1 MLITDKLKNHKGD
14 ENMIDL
20 KQYEIWF
27 VTGSQ
32 HLYGPKTLEQV
43 AANSREIAAA
53 LGASAHMPVNVV
65 FKPVLTTPES
75 IKDLCLEANSSS
87 ACIGLIT
94 WMHTFSPAKMWIA
107 GLSLLKKPFAHLHT
121 QYNREIPWAEIDM
134 NFMNLNQAAHGD
146 REFGFI
152 GSRMR
157 LERKVVVG
165 HWSDEDV
172 QAKLGSWARA
182 AAAWADWQGAKI
194 ARFGDNMREV
204 AVTEGD
210 KVQAQIQFGY
220 DVYGYG
226 VGDLVKAVNDATSA
240 EIDQMVQ
247 AYLDEYDVIPAL
259 RPGGERNSSLREGA
273 RIEVGMRNFLEA
285 GNFKAFTTTFED
297 LHGLVQLP
305 GIAVQRLMRDG
316 YGFGAEGDWK
326 TSALVRAMK
335 VMTAGLPGGV
345 SFMEDYTY
353 HFSASGDK
361 VLGAHMLEICES
373 IAANRP
379 RLDILPLSIGGKAD
393 PVRLIFDANTGPA
406 IGASIMDMGQRFR
419 LVANVVDVVPT
430 DAPLPKLP
438 VARAMWLPRPNLKV
452 AAAAWI
458 YAGGAH
464 HTSFSYAVTA
474 DQLRDFTEM
483 AGIEFLLID
492 ENTKLDEFKNQ
503 LRWNDLYY
511 HLSKGL

>member
-1 MLITDKLKNHKGD
+1 
-14 ENMIDL
+14 MIDL
-20 KQYEIWF
+20 KKYEVWF

-43 AANSREIAAA
+43 AEHSREIAAF
-53 LGASAHMPVNVV
+53 LSASKHLPVKVV
-65 FKPVLTTPES
+65 FKPVLTTPEA
-75 IKDLCLEANSSS
+75 IRDLCLEANS
-87 ACIGLIT
+87 ARNCVGLIT

-107 GLSLLKKPFAHLHT
+107 GLNLLTKPFAHLHT
-121 QYNREIPWAEIDM
+121 QYNREIPWSEIDM

-157 LERKVVVG
+157 LNRKVVVG
-165 HWSDEDV
+165 FWQDEDV
-172 QAKLGSWARA
+172 QASLGVWVRA
-182 AAAWADWQGAKI
+182 ACAWADARSAKV
-194 ARFGDNMREV
+194 ARFGDNMRDV

-210 KVQAQIQFGY
+210 KVEAQLRLGY
-220 DVYGYG
+220 SVYGYG
-226 VGDLVKAVNDATSA
+226 IGDLVKVVNQVSDA
-240 EIDQMVQ
+240 EIENLVQ
-247 AYLDEYDVIPAL
+247 EYLDEYDVAPAL
-259 RPGGERNSSLREGA
+259 RPGGERNTSLREGA
-273 RIEVGMRNFLEA
+273 RIEAGLRNFLAA
-285 GNFKAFTTTFED
+285 GDFKAFTTTFED
-297 LHGLVQLP
+297 LYGLAQLP
-305 GIAVQRLMRDG
+305 GLAVQRLMCDG

-335 VMTAGLPGGV
+335 VMASGLQGGV

-373 IAANRP
+373 IASNKP
-379 RLDILPLSIGGKAD
+379 KLEILPLSIGGKAD

-419 LVANVVDVVPT
+419 MVANVVDVVPT

-438 VARAMWLPRPNLKV
+438 VARALWLPRPNLKT

-464 HTSFSYAVTA
+464 HTSFSYSVTA
-474 DQLRDFTEM
+474 EHLQDFADM

-492 ENTKLDEFKNQ
+492 ENTRLDSFKKE

-511 HLSKGL
+511 HLAHGL

>member
-1 MLITDKLKNHKGD
+1 
-14 ENMIDL
+14 MIDL
-20 KQYEIWF
+20 KQYEVWL

-32 HLYGPKTLEQV
+32 HLYGPKTLETV
-43 AANSREIAAA
+43 AEHSREIAAA
-53 LGASAHMPVNVV
+53 LGASAHMPVNVL
-65 FKPVLTTPES
+65 FKPVLTTPEA
-75 IKDLCLEANSSS
+75 IKELCLEANSSPN
-87 ACIGLIT
+87 CIGLIT

-107 GLSLLKKPFAHLHT
+107 GLTLLKKPFAHLHT
-121 QYNREIPWAEIDM
+121 QYNREIPWSEIDM

-152 GSRMR
+152 GSRLR

-165 HWSDEDV
+165 HWQDDDV
-172 QAKLGSWARA
+172 QAQLGAWARA

-194 ARFGDNMREV
+194 ARFGDNMRDV

-210 KVQAQIQFGY
+210 KVQAQIQLGF

-226 VGDLVKAVNDATSA
+226 VGDLVKVVNDATSA
-240 EIDQMVQ
+240 EIDQMAQ
-247 AYLDEYDVIPAL
+247 TYLDEYDVAPEL
-259 RPGGERNSSLREGA
+259 QPGGERNASLREGA

-297 LHGLVQLP
+297 LHGLAQLP
-305 GIAVQRLMRDG
+305 GLAVQRLMRDG

-335 VMTAGLPGGV
+335 VMSAGLKGGV

-373 IAANRP
+373 IAASKP
-379 RLDILPLSIGGKAD
+379 RLEILPLSIGGKAD
-393 PVRLIFDANTGPA
+393 PVRLIFDAHTGPA
-406 IGASIMDMGQRFR
+406 IGASIMDLGGRFR
-419 LVANVVDVVPT
+419 IVANVVDVIPT

-438 VARAMWLPRPNLKV
+438 VARALWLPKPNLKV

-464 HTSFSYAVTA
+464 HTSFSYSVTVE
-474 DQLRDFTEM
+474 QLREFTEM
-483 AGIEFLLID
+483 AGVEFLLID
-492 ENTKLDEFKNQ
+492 EKTDVDSFKEK

-511 HLSKGL
+511 HLNQGL

>member
-1 MLITDKLKNHKGD
+1 
-14 ENMIDL
+14 MIDL
-20 KQYEIWF
+20 KQYEVWF

-43 AANSREIAAA
+43 AEHSREIAAA
-53 LGASAHMPVNVV
+53 LGASKHMPVKVV
-65 FKPVLTTPES
+65 FKPVLTTPEA
-75 IKDLCLEANSSS
+75 IRELCLEANS
-87 ACIGLIT
+87 AKNCIGLIT

-121 QYNREIPWAEIDM
+121 QYDREIPWSTIDM
-134 NFMNLNQAAHGD
+134 DFMNLNQAAHGD

-152 GSRMR
+152 GSRLR
-157 LERKVVVG
+157 LDRKVVVG
-165 HWSDEDV
+165 HWQDDEV
-172 QAKLGSWARA
+172 QAQMGVWARA
-182 AAAWADWQGAKI
+182 ASAWADWQGAKV
-194 ARFGDNMREV
+194 ARFGDNMRDV

-210 KVQAQIQFGY
+210 KVEAQIQFGY

-226 VGDLVKAVNDATSA
+226 IGDLVKAVNEASDAESKKWRKPIWMNMMSLRRFSQKAKSTHRLWMARASKLACATSWR
-240 EIDQMVQ
+240 
-247 AYLDEYDVIPAL
+247 PAISK
-259 RPGGERNSSLREGA
+259 PSPPHSKTC
-273 RIEVGMRNFLEA
+273 M
-285 GNFKAFTTTFED
+285 D
-297 LHGLVQLP
+297 MPQLP
-305 GIAVQRLMRDG
+305 GLAVQRLMRDG

-335 VMTAGLPGGV
+335 VMAEGLKGGV

-373 IAANRP
+373 IASNKP
-379 RLDILPLSIGGKAD
+379 KLEILPLSIGGKAD

-419 LVANVVDVVPT
+419 MVANVVDVVPT
-430 DAPLPKLP
+430 DEPLPNLP
-438 VARAMWLPRPNLKV
+438 VARALWLPRPNLKV

-464 HTSFSYAVTA
+464 HTSFSYSVTA
-474 DQLRDFTEM
+474 EHLQDFAEM

-492 ENTKLDEFKNQ
+492 ENTRVQEFKEK

-511 HLSKGL
+511 HLNKGL